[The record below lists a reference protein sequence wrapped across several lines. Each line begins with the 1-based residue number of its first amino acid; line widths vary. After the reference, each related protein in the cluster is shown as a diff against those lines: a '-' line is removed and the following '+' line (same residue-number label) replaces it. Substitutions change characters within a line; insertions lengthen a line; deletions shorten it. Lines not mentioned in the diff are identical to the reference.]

1 MADRVTFTPGSAE
14 RIAKVVRIVE
24 AGNRNGS
31 ATILSPRGSE
41 SLTSRSVRFCSWG
54 SAWPHGETA
63 AITFATGDTATV
75 TATNVVLGV
84 GAGEGWAAKKGTAGW
99 RLIGFDMTKQP
110 GYAADEIQLFGHSS
124 TDGIAQWYSITT
136 CATATA

>member
-1 MADRVTFTPGSAE
+1 MADRVTFTLGSAD
-14 RIAKVVRIVE
+14 RIANVVRIVE
-24 AGNRNGS
+24 AGSRKS
-31 ATILSPRGSE
+31 SSTILSPRGSE
-41 SLTSRSVRFCSWG
+41 SLTNRSVRFCSWG

-63 AITFATGDTATV
+63 AITFSTGDTATV

-99 RLIGFDMTKQP
+99 RLIGFDMTLQP
-110 GYAADEIQLFGHSS
+110 GYSANEIQLFGHGT
-124 TDGIAQWYSITT
+124 TDALAQWYSITT